1 MKSELSTLIDVA
13 KDIRDSYES
22 CGISDYMQQ
31 YDYEILSGIH
41 DLIESLNEFESVI
54 EDDEWYEG

>member
-1 MKSELSTLIDVA
+1 MKSEVSTLIDVA
-13 KDIRDSYES
+13 KNIRDSYDS

-41 DLIESLNEFESVI
+41 DLIEALNEFESVI
-54 EDDEWYEG
+54 EDDEWYEN